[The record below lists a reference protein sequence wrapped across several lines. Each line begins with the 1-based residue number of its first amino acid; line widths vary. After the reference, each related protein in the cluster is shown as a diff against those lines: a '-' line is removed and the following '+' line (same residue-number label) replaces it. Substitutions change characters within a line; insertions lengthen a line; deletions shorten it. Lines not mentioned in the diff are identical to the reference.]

1 MATRNSR
8 LNGFYQLDP
17 FERLQVVRSFDGLSD
32 EDLRQLHGG
41 TGALTV
47 ERADKMIE
55 NVIGTFNLPLGIATN
70 FQINGRDV
78 LIPMVVE
85 EPSIV
90 AGASYAAKL
99 VREGGGF
106 QTSSTAPI
114 MIGQIQLVHISDPCR
129 ARFDILAHKAEIL
142 ALANRQS
149 TSLLT
154 LGGGAQEV
162 EVRLLESSP
171 MEPMLVV
178 HLLVDCRDA
187 MGANAINTMAEA
199 VAPLLE
205 QISGGRAYLRIL
217 SNLSDRRLA
226 RTRAIVPPGV
236 LARDGLTGEEVIEG
250 ILWAYSFAAVD
261 PYRAT
266 THNKG
271 ILNGI
276 DPVLIATG
284 NDWRA
289 VEAGAHAYA
298 SREGQYTSLS
308 VWERDAQGNLV
319 GTLEMPLAVGIVGGA
334 TKVHPAAQAALK
346 LLGVKHADELA
357 EICVCAGLAS
367 NLAAMRALATEG
379 IHRDAVCHVR
389 DYLPVRHVAAA
400 SADANVLAP
409 RMAGVPHGTVFR
421 PQCARIRSPFRPA
434 VRRQP
439 IHLQARQPAR
449 SRALADHVGLPYC
462 CGDHVPA
469 RVGM

>member
-1 MATRNSR
+1 MGNHNSR
-8 LNGFYQLDP
+8 LGGFYQLNP
-17 FERLQVVRSFDGLSD
+17 AERLQAIKSFDGLGD
-32 EDLRQLHGG
+32 EDLRRLQGG
-41 TGALTV
+41 SGVLTV

-55 NVIGTFNLPLGIATN
+55 NVVGTFDLPLGVATN

-99 VREGGGF
+99 VRAGGGF
-106 QTSSTAPI
+106 QTSSTKPL
-114 MIGQIQLVHISDPCR
+114 MIGQVQLVDVASPHG
-129 ARFDILAHKAEIL
+129 ARHDILARKEDIL

-149 TSLLT
+149 SSLIA
-154 LGGGAQEV
+154 LGGGAQDL
-162 EVRLLESSP
+162 EVRCFESSP
-171 MEPMLVV
+171 MGPMLVA

-226 RTRAIVPPGV
+226 RARAVVPVGA
-236 LARDGLTGEEVIEG
+236 LARDGLSGEAVAEG
-250 ILWAYSFAAVD
+250 IMWAYAFAAVD

-298 SREGQYTSLS
+298 ARGGRYTSLS
-308 VWERDAQGNLV
+308 VWERDIEGNLV
-319 GTLEMPLAVGIVGGA
+319 GTIEMPLAVGIVGGA

-346 LLGVKHADELA
+346 LLGVQHANELA

-379 IHRDAVCHVR
+379 IQRGHMGLHARQIAM
-389 DYLPVRHVAAA
+389 AAGA
-400 SADANVLAP
+400 
-409 RMAGVPHGTVFR
+409 HGTEVDE
-421 PQCARIRSPFRPA
+421 IT
-434 VRRQP
+434 RRMVEEKL
-439 IHLQARQPAR
+439 IKPAR
-449 SRALADHVGLPYC
+449 AEALLLELRAVSMPI
-462 CGDHVPA
+462 
-469 RVGM
+469 

>member
-1 MATRNSR
+1 MGTRNSR
-8 LNGFYQLDP
+8 LGGFYQLNP
-17 FERLQVVRSFDGLSD
+17 FERLQAVKSFDGLND

-41 TGALTV
+41 NGALTV

-55 NVIGTFNLPLGIATN
+55 NVIGTYNLPMGIATN

-78 LIPMVVE
+78 LVPMVVE

-99 VREGGGF
+99 VRDGGGF
-106 QTSSTAPI
+106 QASSTDPV
-114 MIGQIQLVHISDPCR
+114 MIGQVQLVNIADSGR
-129 ARFDILAHKAEIL
+129 ARFDILTRKEEIL

-149 TSLLT
+149 SSLLA
-154 LGGGAQEV
+154 LGGGAKDV
-162 EVRLLESSP
+162 EARIFDSSP
-171 MEPMLVV
+171 MGPMLVV
-178 HLLVDCRDA
+178 HLLIDCRDA

-226 RTRAIVPPGV
+226 RARAVVPPQA
-236 LARDGLTGEEVIEG
+236 LARDGLTGEEVAEG
-250 ILWAYSFAAVD
+250 IMWAYSFAAVD
-261 PYRAT
+261 PYRAA

-298 SREGQYTSLS
+298 ARGGQYTSLS
-308 VWERDAQGNLV
+308 TWERDAQGNLV
-319 GTLEMPLAVGIVGGA
+319 GTIEMPLAVGIVGGA

-346 LLGVKHADELA
+346 LLNVKHANELA

-379 IHRDAVCHVR
+379 IQRGHMGLH
-389 DYLPVRHVAAA
+389 
-400 SADANVLAP
+400 
-409 RMAGVPHGTVFR
+409 
-421 PQCARIRSPFRPA
+421 
-434 VRRQP
+434 
-439 IHLQARQPAR
+439 ARQVAMAAGAHGAEVDEVAR
-449 SRALADHVGLPYC
+449 RMVAENVIKPSRAVALLVELRALP
-462 CGDHVPA
+462 A
-469 RVGM
+469 KS

>member
-1 MATRNSR
+1 MGTRNSR
-8 LNGFYQLDP
+8 ISGFYQLSP
-17 FERLQVVRSFDGLSD
+17 LERLDIVRSFDGLND
-32 EDLRQLHGG
+32 EDLRRLHGG
-41 TGALTV
+41 NGALTV

-70 FQINGRDV
+70 FLINGRDV

-99 VREGGGF
+99 VRDGGGF
-106 QTSSTAPI
+106 QASSTLPL
-114 MIGQIQLVHISDPCR
+114 MIGQVQLVHVADPHR
-129 ARFDILAHKAEIL
+129 AHHDILARREAIL

-149 TSLLT
+149 SSLAA
-154 LGGGAQEV
+154 LGGGAKDI
-162 EVRLLESSP
+162 EVRFFESSP
-171 MEPMLVV
+171 MGPMLVV
-178 HLLVDCRDA
+178 HLIIDCRDA

-205 QISGGRAYLRIL
+205 EISGGKAYLRIL

-226 RTRAIVPPGV
+226 RARAIVPAKS
-236 LARDGLTGEEVIEG
+236 LARDGLSGEEVVEG
-250 ILWAYSFAAVD
+250 ILWAYAFAAVD

-298 SREGQYTSLS
+298 ARSGRYTSLS
-308 VWERDAQGNLV
+308 HWERDGQGNLV

-346 LLGVKHADELA
+346 LLGVTHAHELA

-379 IHRDAVCHVR
+379 IQRGHMSLHARQIAMAAGAQGAEVDIIATRMVQER
-389 DYLPVRHVAAA
+389 QIKPARAAA
-400 SADANVLAP
+400 LLAELRMHGADVDTAP
-409 RMAGVPHGTVFR
+409 
-421 PQCARIRSPFRPA
+421 
-434 VRRQP
+434 
-439 IHLQARQPAR
+439 
-449 SRALADHVGLPYC
+449 ALAE
-462 CGDHVPA
+462 A
-469 RVGM
+469 I

>member
-1 MATRNSR
+1 MGTRNSR
-8 LNGFYQLDP
+8 LGGFYQLNP
-17 FERLQVVRSFDGLSD
+17 FERLQAVKSFDGLND

-41 TGALTV
+41 NGALTV

-55 NVIGTFNLPLGIATN
+55 NVVGTFNLPLGVATN

-99 VREGGGF
+99 VRAGGGF
-106 QTSSTAPI
+106 QASSTAPL
-114 MIGQIQLVHISDPCR
+114 MIGQIQLVNITDPGR
-129 ARFDILAHKAEIL
+129 ARFDILARKDEIL

-149 TSLLT
+149 SSLLA
-154 LGGGAQEV
+154 LGGGAQGI
-162 EVRLLESSP
+162 EVRSFESSP
-171 MEPMLVV
+171 MGPMLVV
-178 HLLVDCRDA
+178 HLLIDCRDA

-199 VAPLLE
+199 VAPLVE

-217 SNLSDRRLA
+217 SNLSDRRLSRA
-226 RTRAIVPPGV
+226 RAIVPPSA
-236 LARDGLTGEEVIEG
+236 LARDGIAGEEVIEG

-261 PYRAT
+261 PYRAA

-298 SREGQYTSLS
+298 ARGGQYTSLS
-308 VWERDAQGNLV
+308 AWERDAQGNLV
-319 GTLEMPLAVGIVGGA
+319 GTIEMPLAVGIVGGA

-346 LLGVKHADELA
+346 LLHVKHANELA
-357 EICVCAGLAS
+357 EICVCAGLSS
-367 NLAAMRALATEG
+367 NLAALRALATEG
-379 IHRDAVCHVR
+379 IQRGHMGLH
-389 DYLPVRHVAAA
+389 
-400 SADANVLAP
+400 
-409 RMAGVPHGTVFR
+409 
-421 PQCARIRSPFRPA
+421 
-434 VRRQP
+434 
-439 IHLQARQPAR
+439 ARQIAMAAGAHGGEIDEITRRMVDEKLIKPAR
-449 SRALADHVGLPYC
+449 AEALLLELRA
-462 CGDHVPA
+462 VP
-469 RVGM
+469 VKS

>member
-1 MATRNSR
+1 MGTRNSR
-8 LNGFYQLDP
+8 LGGFYHLNP
-17 FERLQVVRSFDGLSD
+17 FERLQVVKSFDGLND
-32 EDLRQLHGG
+32 EDLHQLHGG
-41 TGALTV
+41 NGALTV

-55 NVIGTFNLPLGIATN
+55 NVVGTFNLPLGIATN

-99 VREGGGF
+99 IRAGGGF
-106 QTSSTAPI
+106 HTSSTEPL
-114 MIGQIQLVHISDPCR
+114 MIGQVQLVHVPDPAR
-129 ARFDILAHKAEIL
+129 ARFDILSRGEEIL

-149 TSLLT
+149 TSLLA
-154 LGGGAQEV
+154 LGGGAKEV
-162 EVRLLESSP
+162 EVQIFDASP
-171 MEPMLVV
+171 MGPMLVV
-178 HLLVDCRDA
+178 HLIIDCRDA

-217 SNLSDRRLA
+217 SNLSDRRLSRA
-226 RTRAIVPPGV
+226 RALVPAKA
-236 LARDGLTGEEVIEG
+236 LERDGVSGEEVIEG

-276 DPVLIATG
+276 DPILVATG

-289 VEAGAHAYA
+289 IEAGAHAYA
-298 SREGQYTSLS
+298 ARSGHYTSLTN
-308 VWERDAQGNLV
+308 WERDAQGNLV
-319 GTLEMPLAVGIVGGA
+319 GTIEMPLAVGIVGGA

-346 LLGVKHADELA
+346 LLNVRHAHELA

-379 IHRDAVCHVR
+379 IQRGHMGLH
-389 DYLPVRHVAAA
+389 
-400 SADANVLAP
+400 
-409 RMAGVPHGTVFR
+409 
-421 PQCARIRSPFRPA
+421 
-434 VRRQP
+434 
-439 IHLQARQPAR
+439 ARQIAMAAGAHGDEIDEVAR
-449 SRALADHVGLPYC
+449 RLVEENQIKPGRAEALLLELRAVA
-462 CGDHVPA
+462 VKN
-469 RVGM
+469 

>member
-1 MATRNSR
+1 MGTRNSR
-8 LNGFYQLDP
+8 LGGFYQLNP
-17 FERLQVVRSFDGLSD
+17 FERLQVVQSFDGLND
-32 EDLRQLHGG
+32 EDLHQLHGG
-41 TGALTV
+41 NGALTV

-55 NVIGTFNLPLGIATN
+55 NVVGTFNLPLGIATN

-99 VREGGGF
+99 VRAGGGF
-106 QTSSTAPI
+106 QASSTEPL
-114 MIGQIQLVHISDPCR
+114 MIGQVQLVHVPDPAR
-129 ARFDILAHKAEIL
+129 ARYDILSRGEEIL

-154 LGGGAQEV
+154 LGGGAKAV
-162 EVRLLESSP
+162 EVQIFDTSP
-171 MEPMLVV
+171 MGPMMVV
-178 HLLVDCRDA
+178 HLIIDCRDA

-217 SNLSDRRLA
+217 SNLSDRRLSRA
-226 RTRAIVPPGV
+226 RALVPARA
-236 LARDGLTGEEVIEG
+236 LERDGVSGEEVIEG

-276 DPVLIATG
+276 DPILIATG

-289 VEAGAHAYA
+289 IEAGAHAYA
-298 SREGQYTSLS
+298 ALSGHYTSLTT
-308 VWERDAQGNLV
+308 WERDAQGNLV
-319 GTLEMPLAVGIVGGA
+319 GTIEMPLAVGIVGGA

-346 LLGVKHADELA
+346 LLNVRHAHELA

-379 IHRDAVCHVR
+379 IQRGHMGLH
-389 DYLPVRHVAAA
+389 
-400 SADANVLAP
+400 
-409 RMAGVPHGTVFR
+409 
-421 PQCARIRSPFRPA
+421 
-434 VRRQP
+434 
-439 IHLQARQPAR
+439 ARQIAMAAGAHGGEIDEIAR
-449 SRALADHVGLPYC
+449 RMVEENLIKPGRAEALLVELRA
-462 CGDHVPA
+462 VP
-469 RVGM
+469 VTN

>member
-1 MATRNSR
+1 MGTRNSR
-8 LNGFYQLDP
+8 LGGFYQLNP
-17 FERLQVVRSFDGLSD
+17 FERLQAVKSFDGLND

-41 TGALTV
+41 NGALTV

-90 AGASYAAKL
+90 AGASYAARM

-106 QTSSTAPI
+106 QASSTDPL
-114 MIGQIQLVHISDPCR
+114 MIGQIQLVQITDPAR
-129 ARFDILAHKAEIL
+129 ARFEILTRRDEIL

-149 TSLLT
+149 NSLLA
-154 LGGGAQEV
+154 LGGGAKDIEARIF
-162 EVRLLESSP
+162 ETSP
-171 MEPMLVV
+171 MGPMLVV
-178 HLLVDCRDA
+178 HLIIDCRDA
-187 MGANAINTMAEA
+187 MGANAINSMAEA

-205 QISGGRAYLRIL
+205 EISGGRAYLRIL

-226 RTRAIVPPGV
+226 RARAMVPPKA
-236 LARDGLTGEEVIEG
+236 LERDGISGDEVVEG

-276 DPVLIATG
+276 DPVIIATG

-298 SREGQYTSLS
+298 SRNGHYTSLTT
-308 VWERDAQGNLV
+308 WERDAQGNLV
-319 GTLEMPLAVGIVGGA
+319 GTIEMPLAVGIVGGA
-334 TKVHPAAQAALK
+334 TKVHPAAQTSLK
-346 LLGVKHADELA
+346 LLNVKSANELA

-379 IHRDAVCHVR
+379 IQRGHMGLH
-389 DYLPVRHVAAA
+389 
-400 SADANVLAP
+400 
-409 RMAGVPHGTVFR
+409 
-421 PQCARIRSPFRPA
+421 
-434 VRRQP
+434 
-439 IHLQARQPAR
+439 ARQIAMAAGAHGAEIDEIARRMVAEKQIKPAR
-449 SRALADHVGLPYC
+449 AALLLAEIRA
-462 CGDHVPA
+462 VPTQN
-469 RVGM
+469 

>member
-1 MATRNSR
+1 MGTRNSR
-8 LNGFYQLDP
+8 LGGFYQLNP
-17 FERLQVVRSFDGLSD
+17 FERLQAVKSFDGLNE

-41 TGALTV
+41 NGALTV

-55 NVIGTFNLPLGIATN
+55 NVVGTFNLPLGIATN

-90 AGASYAAKL
+90 AGASFAAKL

-106 QTSSTAPI
+106 QTSSTEPI
-114 MIGQIQLVHISDPCR
+114 MIGQIQLVHIADPAR
-129 ARFDILAHKAEIL
+129 ARFDILARGDEIL

-149 TSLLT
+149 SSLLA
-154 LGGGAQEV
+154 LGGGAKDL
-162 EVRLLESSP
+162 EVRIFETSP
-171 MEPMLVV
+171 MGPMLVV
-178 HLLVDCRDA
+178 HLLIDCRDA

-226 RTRAIVPPGV
+226 RARAVVPARA
-236 LARDGLTGEEVIEG
+236 LARDGISGDEVVEG
-250 ILWAYSFAAVD
+250 ILWAYSFAAID

-271 ILNGI
+271 IMNGI

-289 VEAGAHAYA
+289 IEAGAHAYA
-298 SREGQYTSLS
+298 ARSGQYTSLT
-308 VWERDAQGNLV
+308 VWERDAHGNLV
-319 GTLEMPLAVGIVGGA
+319 GTIEMPLAVGIVGGA
-334 TKVHPAAQAALK
+334 TKVHPAAQTALK
-346 LLGVKHADELA
+346 LLNAQSANELA

-379 IHRDAVCHVR
+379 IQRGHMGLH
-389 DYLPVRHVAAA
+389 
-400 SADANVLAP
+400 
-409 RMAGVPHGTVFR
+409 
-421 PQCARIRSPFRPA
+421 
-434 VRRQP
+434 
-439 IHLQARQPAR
+439 ARQVAMAAGAHGVEIDEVARRMVEERLIKPAR
-449 SRALADHVGLPYC
+449 AVALLADIRA
-462 CGDHVPA
+462 VPTSN
-469 RVGM
+469 

>member
-1 MATRNSR
+1 LGTRNSR
-8 LNGFYQLDP
+8 LGGFYQLNP
-17 FERLQVVRSFDGLSD
+17 FERLQVVKSFDGLND

-41 TGALTV
+41 NGALTV

-55 NVIGTFNLPLGIATN
+55 NVVGTFNLPLGVATN

-99 VREGGGF
+99 VRAGGGF
-106 QTSSTAPI
+106 QTSSTAPL
-114 MIGQIQLVHISDPCR
+114 MIGQIQLVNINDPGR
-129 ARFDILAHKAEIL
+129 ACFDILAHKDEIL

-149 TSLLT
+149 SSLLA
-154 LGGGAQEV
+154 LGGGAQDI
-162 EVRLLESSP
+162 EVRSFESSP
-171 MEPMLVV
+171 MGPMLVV
-178 HLLVDCRDA
+178 HLLIDCRDA

-199 VAPLLE
+199 VAPLVE

-217 SNLSDRRLA
+217 SNLSDRRLSLA
-226 RTRAIVPPGV
+226 RAVVPPSA
-236 LARDGLTGEEVIEG
+236 LARDGIAGEDVIEG

-298 SREGQYTSLS
+298 ARGGQYTSLS
-308 VWERDAQGNLV
+308 AWERDTHGNLV
-319 GTLEMPLAVGIVGGA
+319 GTIEMPLAVGIVGGA

-346 LLGVKHADELA
+346 LLHIKHANELA

-379 IHRDAVCHVR
+379 IQRGHMGLHARQIAM
-389 DYLPVRHVAAA
+389 AAGA
-400 SADANVLAP
+400 HGVEIDEITR
-409 RMAGVPHGTVFR
+409 RMAEEKL
-421 PQCARIRSPFRPA
+421 IK
-434 VRRQP
+434 
-439 IHLQARQPAR
+439 PAR
-449 SRALADHVGLPYC
+449 AEALLLELRAVSGKS
-462 CGDHVPA
+462 
-469 RVGM
+469 

>member
-1 MATRNSR
+1 MGTRNSR
-8 LNGFYQLDP
+8 LGGFYQLNP
-17 FERLQVVRSFDGLSD
+17 FERLQAVKSFDGLND

-41 TGALTV
+41 NGALTV

-55 NVIGTFNLPLGIATN
+55 NVIGTYNLPLGIATN

-106 QTSSTAPI
+106 QASSSEPL
-114 MIGQIQLVHISDPCR
+114 MIGQIQLVSIADPGR
-129 ARFDILAHKAEIL
+129 ARYDILSRSAEIL

-149 TSLLT
+149 TSLLA
-154 LGGGAQEV
+154 LGGGAKEI
-162 EVRLLESSP
+162 EVRTFDTSP
-171 MEPMLVV
+171 MGPMLVV
-178 HLLVDCRDA
+178 HLVIDCRDA
-187 MGANAINTMAEA
+187 MGANAINSMTEA

-217 SNLSDRRLA
+217 SNLSDRRVSRA
-226 RTRAIVPPGV
+226 RAVVPAKA
-236 LARDGLTGEEVIEG
+236 LARDGLTGEEVVEG
-250 ILWAYSFAAVD
+250 ILWAYAFAAVD

-276 DPVLIATG
+276 DPVLLATG

-289 VEAGAHAYA
+289 IEAGAHAYA
-298 SREGQYTSLS
+298 ARSGHYTSLTT
-308 VWERDAQGNLV
+308 WERDAQGNLV
-319 GTLEMPLAVGIVGGA
+319 GTIEMPLAVGIVGGA

-346 LLGVKHADELA
+346 LLNVKHAHELA
-357 EICVCAGLAS
+357 EVCVCAGLAS

-379 IHRDAVCHVR
+379 IQRGHMGLHARQIAMAAGAHGAEIDEIARRMVEEQVIK
-389 DYLPVRHVAAA
+389 PVRAEAL
-400 SADANVLAP
+400 LAE
-409 RMAGVPHGTVFR
+409 
-421 PQCARIRSPFRPA
+421 
-434 VRRQP
+434 
-439 IHLQARQPAR
+439 L
-449 SRALADHVGLPYC
+449 RALA
-462 CGDHVPA
+462 A
-469 RVGM
+469 TN